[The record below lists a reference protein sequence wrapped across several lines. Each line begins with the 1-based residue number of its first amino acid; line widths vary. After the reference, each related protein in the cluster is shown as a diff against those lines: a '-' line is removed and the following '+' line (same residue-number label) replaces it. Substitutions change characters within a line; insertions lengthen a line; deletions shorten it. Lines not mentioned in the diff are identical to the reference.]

1 MVRVPLIR
9 FIFIFVGV
17 LFIFCSTFEYMRL
30 FALKIKTFEKGSKI
44 CGIKQEPE
52 IRIFGPLFDPLAHKC
67 EAWKLGNAIS

>member
-1 MVRVPLIR
+1 
-9 FIFIFVGV
+9 
-17 LFIFCSTFEYMRL
+17 MRL

-67 EAWKLGNAIS
+67 EAWKLGNAIC